1 MAQMNLFTNSNGL
14 TDIENKLV
22 VDKAEGEEKS
32 GEGEIRSLGFA
43 DSTTIYRMDEEQGPT
58 VQHRKLYS
66 VASDQL

>member
-32 GEGEIRSLGFA
+32 GEGEIKSLGFA
-43 DSTTIYRMDEEQGPT
+43 DATTIYRMD
-58 VQHRKLYS
+58 
-66 VASDQL
+66 